1 MKTERFGARSADGG
15 MAEAAARQ
23 PFRPRKGR
31 LQISTPLLVVSSALV
46 LAAAA
51 AATVAARSGEWL
63 GLADASSRLSRSDL
77 LQQAVRAKQAA
88 QLAERH
94 LREAKL
100 AAGIQPDAGLSQSD
114 SPWLGDELTPLV
126 TTLGSLE
133 AKRLAANPDWA
144 RVLTLRLYEAGVR
157 SNSVVAAGCSGSF
170 PGLNLALACACQALG
185 AELIAISS
193 VTASTWGANQPG
205 FTWPEIEARLASAGL
220 LRPASV
226 AVSVGGQGDMALD
239 LEPPARLRAQAIQRA
254 ACAALGA
261 TALTPTSLR
270 DSVEQRLQ
278 LYQRQAHGRRI
289 TLYVNV
295 GGTEASLGESAA
307 ALRLRSG
314 FVPAKPFD
322 LSPGRGVIGRFAE
335 QGVPTLSLL
344 HVEGLAFRWGVTP

>member
-1 MKTERFGARSADGG
+1 MKSKCGVRSAECGV
-15 MAEAAARQ
+15 ARQ

-31 LQISTPLLVVSSALV
+31 LPLSTTLLVVSSALV

-51 AATVAARSGEWL
+51 AATVAARSREWP
-63 GLADASSRLSRSDL
+63 GLTDAASRLSRSDL
-77 LQQAVRAKQAA
+77 IQKAAQAKQTA
-88 QLAERH
+88 QLAESH
-94 LREAKL
+94 LRQAKL
-100 AAGIQPDAGLSQSD
+100 AAGIQADPGLSQSD

-144 RVLTLRLYEAGVR
+144 RILTFRLYEAGVR

-170 PGLNLALACACQALG
+170 PGLNLALTCACQALG
-185 AELIAISS
+185 AELIAVSS

-205 FTWPEIEARLASAGL
+205 FTWPEIESRLARAGII
-220 LRPASV
+220 RPVSG

-239 LEPPARLRAQAIQRA
+239 LESAARLTARTIQEA
-254 ACAALGA
+254 ACAGLGA
-261 TALTPTSLR
+261 RVLTPTSLR

-278 LYQRQAHGRRI
+278 LYQRAARSRRI
-289 TLYVNV
+289 AIYVNV

-322 LSPGRGVIGRFAE
+322 LSPGRGVIARFAE
-335 QGVPTLSLL
+335 QGIPTLSLL
-344 HVEGLAFRWGVTP
+344 HIEGLAFRWGVER